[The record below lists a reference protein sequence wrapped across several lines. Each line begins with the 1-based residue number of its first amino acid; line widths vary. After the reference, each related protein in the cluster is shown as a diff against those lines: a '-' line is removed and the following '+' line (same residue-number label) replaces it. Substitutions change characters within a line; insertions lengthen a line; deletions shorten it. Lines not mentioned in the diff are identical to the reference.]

1 MPDTPGDIQEELNQF
16 KHKNEISYKNIPL
29 TIAQQPEIAV

>member
-16 KHKNEISYKNIPL
+16 KHKYEISYENIPL
-29 TIAQQPEIAV
+29 KIAQEPEIAV